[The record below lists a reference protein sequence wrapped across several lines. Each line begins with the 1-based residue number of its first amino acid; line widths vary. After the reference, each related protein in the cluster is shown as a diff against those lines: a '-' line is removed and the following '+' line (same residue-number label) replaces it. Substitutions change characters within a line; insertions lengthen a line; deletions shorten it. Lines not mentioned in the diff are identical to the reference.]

1 VREEGGRVREGER
14 DKKKEKL
21 CLDIM
26 KTNEENIGAQESA
39 QTEYIPVHSGQR
51 ELSITLFFHP
61 ASFPMRY
68 FTVDI
73 WHIAT
78 TCLRLGCPRNTSRVF
93 HWGSHPKRQ
102 W

>member
-39 QTEYIPVHSGQR
+39 QTEYIPVHSCHR

-61 ASFPMRY
+61 ASFPTWY
-68 FTVDI
+68 FEGEIQALEAQAEVVYDEAALVI
-73 WHIAT
+73 D
-78 TCLRLGCPRNTSRVF
+78 
-93 HWGSHPKRQ
+93 
-102 W
+102 